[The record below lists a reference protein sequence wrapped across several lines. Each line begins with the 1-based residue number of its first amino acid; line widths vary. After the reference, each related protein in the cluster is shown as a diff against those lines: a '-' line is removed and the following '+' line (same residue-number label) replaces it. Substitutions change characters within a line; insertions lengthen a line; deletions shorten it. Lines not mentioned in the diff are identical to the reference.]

1 VLLICFYQV
10 SCWII
15 VNAVATMGT
24 EYYIITDI
32 CMHINFQA
40 IVKVDGAKQLP
51 EDEVELATWLM
62 QNGPVSIGINANSMQ
77 FYWGGVAHP
86 WSFLCN
92 PNNLDHGVLIVGFGT
107 KHYPIFKK
115 DMPYW
120 IIKNSWGPG
129 WGEQG
134 YYRIYRGDGSCGVN
148 KMATSAHVP

>member
-1 VLLICFYQV
+1 
-10 SCWII
+10 
-15 VNAVATMGT
+15 MGT